1 MTDKIRLDV
10 LLIDR
15 HLFDSRERARRF
27 IMTGNVLVNDRR
39 VDKAGALVAADAA
52 IRLLGADIP
61 FVSRGGLKLQKAI
74 DVFGLELDG
83 RIAADIGAS
92 TGGFTDCMLQRG
104 AAKVYAIDVGYG
116 QLAWKLRTDPRVVCL
131 ERTNIRNVTRDM
143 IDGALNFASIDVS
156 FISLD
161 KVLPVVF
168 DLIVDRADVVALIK
182 PQFEA
187 GRSLVGKHGVVRDPT
202 VHIDVINNVLGSAR
216 SMGFSIAGLT
226 FSPIKGPEGNIEYL
240 TRLIKSAAVET
251 EIDVKGV
258 VDEAHSTLKG

>member
-10 LLIDR
+10 LLVDR
-15 HLFDSRERARRF
+15 RLFDSRERARRF
-27 IMTGNVLVNDRR
+27 IMTGKVLVNDQR
-39 VDKAGALVAADAA
+39 VDKAGALVAADAD
-52 IRLLGADIP
+52 IRLLGSDMP

-74 DVFGLELDG
+74 ESFALELDG

-116 QLAWKLRTDPRVVCL
+116 QLAWKLRNDPRVVCM
-131 ERTNIRNVTRDM
+131 ERTNIRHVTPAM
-143 IDGALNFASIDVS
+143 IDEPIGFASIDVS

-161 KVLPVVF
+161 KVLPTVF
-168 DLIVDRADVVALIK
+168 ELLSDVADVVALIK

-187 GRSLVGKHGVVRDPT
+187 GREKVGKHGVIRDPS
-202 VHIDVINNVLGSAR
+202 VHVEVIDNVIGSAR
-216 SMGFSIAGLT
+216 SVGFVIGGLT

-240 TRLIKSAAVET
+240 IRLMKGAGVDV
-251 EIDVKGV
+251 EIDVARTV
-258 VDEAHSTLKG
+258 EEAHFVLKG